1 MNLRRCSVFPFIS
14 LAPASSFTPPFCL
27 QIDIDDN
34 LPETVKVVLLNM
46 LWAVTQGWSEM
57 AKGNFTARHNGG
69 RKLSQ
74 SANNKWDEW
83 DEPRWE

>member
-1 MNLRRCSVFPFIS
+1 MAYSGREMGEIYMKIV
-14 LAPASSFTPPFCL
+14 
-27 QIDIDDN
+27 IDIDDN